1 MTAAPETEVPTPA
14 ALPAPSP
21 ASRPKPT
28 PTPWLLALGLLV
40 LAVLAAWVLD
50 YLQAQRVV
58 APQLARLQTELAELT
73 TALKT
78 HEESMGGNLKATQG
92 RLSTAE
98 AALTAATQQL
108 TEASAAAAA
117 RGQELTQLAERVGLL
132 SDALKQLSAERPSAE
147 LDWSVAEVEYLI
159 FAANQRLALSGD
171 VIAAE
176 AILKAADERIA
187 NLNEPALFDLREAI
201 AADRTELLAIQL
213 PDISGLAIYLGS
225 LAAQA
230 DTLPF
235 KASPIHEH
243 RPEAATEAGAS
254 PASQASPGWSQHW
267 GDVWGELKQLVVV
280 RKIDQVDLASLDP
293 AAQTLIRESLRLELL
308 AARLAVLKAD
318 TANLHGAIERSSAL
332 LKQHFDPNAPG
343 VTSTLKGLAELVGR
357 ELKPALPKVL
367 RAQAAVQALQASRS
381 QAAQPVAAP

>member
-1 MTAAPETEVPTPA
+1 MTAAPETEALTPA
-14 ALPAPSP
+14 ALPAPTNTQH
-21 ASRPKPT
+21 PKPG
-28 PTPWLLALGLLV
+28 PSPWWPALIGLV
-40 LAVLAAWVLD
+40 LAVLAAWGLD
-50 YLQAQRVV
+50 YLQAQHVV
-58 APQLARLQTELAELT
+58 SPQLARFQTELAELT

-117 RGQELTQLAERVGLL
+117 RGQELTQLAARVGLL

-201 AADRTELLAIQL
+201 AADRTELSAIQL

-243 RPEAATEAGAS
+243 RPEAGAS
-254 PASQASPGWSQHW
+254 PTSPGWSQHW
-267 GDVWGELKQLVVV
+267 GDIWGELKQLVVV